1 MYVQNY
7 VNNPYC
13 PQICILTFHF
23 LSNQLYF
30 CCNQYLFSF
39 LLSAV
44 IFSRWNI
51 NFPNGNLYKYQKSQM
66 NEWINKNPFLQH
78 NKSDCLRW
86 VVGRHTSNCKWKP
99 DFSVLSGMNK
109 FFSENFNGMEF
120 FGFLKR
126 RVKFILEISSPK

>member
-1 MYVQNY
+1 
-7 VNNPYC
+7 
-13 PQICILTFHF
+13 
-23 LSNQLYF
+23 
-30 CCNQYLFSF
+30 
-39 LLSAV
+39 
-44 IFSRWNI
+44 
-51 NFPNGNLYKYQKSQM
+51 M

-109 FFSENFNGMEF
+109 FFSENFNVMEF
-120 FGFLKR
+120 CGFLKR